1 MDRLTVLSRIAVRM
15 RAAVWRHRWS
25 WLVGVV
31 LVVALGGY
39 AAWSIPSFRF
49 AGRLAEIEVA
59 GVQSHTGD
67 CADTAMEAVATTTQA
82 AARAA
87 YHCMGD
93 AFTRMVGEEEFVQ
106 QLVARPAPAAE
117 RVTRVGQYHALD
129 GGLIV
134 YFAVDHRGTSRA
146 YVVYLSSDGK
156 VQAIEH

>member
-15 RAAVWRHRWS
+15 RIAVWRHRWS
-25 WLVGVV
+25 GLVAAA
-31 LVVALGGY
+31 LVVALGAY
-39 AAWSIPSFRF
+39 SARNIPPSWL
-49 AGRLAEIEVA
+49 AERLAKVEVA
-59 GVQSHTGD
+59 GVQSHRGD

-87 YHCMGD
+87 YHCMGE

-117 RVTRVGQYHALD
+117 RVTRVGQYQALD
-129 GGLIV
+129 GGMIV

-146 YVVYLSSDGK
+146 YIIYLSSDGK